1 MLLLFSLDLR
11 CLVSNPLLT
20 DDDDLIHVTLS
31 DDLADDI
38 ADVSV
43 ADS

>member
-20 DDDDLIHVTLS
+20 DDDDLIDVILS
-31 DDLADDI
+31 DDIVHDI